1 MGRAVSIVQKSK
13 TDDLTG
19 NFKMETRYSADAI
32 RFERM
37 TSAEVRDTFLVQT
50 LFIPDTIE
58 LIYWFDDRA
67 VVGSAVPAKGAL
79 KLEAG
84 EQLACQYFA
93 QRRELG
99 ILNIG
104 DAGVITVD
112 GKKFN
117 LANKDLLYIGKGSK
131 DIQFESANAERPAKF
146 YIVSYPAHKEYP
158 TTLAKQ
164 ADAEPV
170 ELGSDA
176 ESNKRTIYKYVHP
189 GGIKSCQLVMGCTD
203 LAPNSVWNTMP
214 GHTHTRRTEVYMY
227 FGMDADSVVFHFMG
241 KPEQTRHIV
250 VRNQQVVLSPSW
262 SIHSG
267 VGLKNYS
274 FVWAMGGE
282 NQDFADMQGFS
293 LEQIK

>member
-1 MGRAVSIVQKSK
+1 
-13 TDDLTG
+13 
-19 NFKMETRYSADAI
+19 
-32 RFERM
+32 
-37 TSAEVRDTFLVQT
+37 TFLVRT
-50 LFIPDTIE
+50 LFAPDKLE
-58 LIYWFDDRA
+58 LIYSFDDRA
-67 VVGSAVPAKGAL
+67 IVGSAVPVKGPL
-79 KLEAG
+79 KLQAG
-84 EQLACQYFA
+84 GELASQHFA
-93 QRRELG
+93 DRRELG
-99 ILNIG
+99 VLNIG
-104 DAGVITVD
+104 DGGAITVD

-131 DIQFESANAERPAKF
+131 DIQFESTDAKKAAKF

-170 ELGSDA
+170 NLGSDA

-203 LAPNSVWNTMP
+203 LAPNNVWNTMP

-227 FGMDADSVVFHFMG
+227 FGVAADSLVFHFMG
-241 KPEQTRHIV
+241 KPDQTRHIV
-250 VRNQQVVLSPSW
+250 VRNEQVVLSPSW

>member
-1 MGRAVSIVQKSK
+1 
-13 TDDLTG
+13 
-19 NFKMETRYSADAI
+19 METRYPADAI

-37 TSAEVRDTFLVQT
+37 NTEEIRNTFLVRT
-50 LFIPDTIE
+50 LFAPDKIE
-58 LIYWFDDRA
+58 LVYSFDDRA
-67 VVGSAVPAKGAL
+67 IVGSAVPTKTPL

-93 QRRELG
+93 ERREIG
-99 ILNIG
+99 VINIG
-104 DAGVITVD
+104 DGGTITVD
-112 GKKFN
+112 GKKFA
-117 LANKDLLYIGKGSK
+117 LANKDLLYIPRGSK
-131 DIQFESANAERPAKF
+131 DIQFESAKAQKPAKF
-146 YIVSYPAHKEYP
+146 YIVSYPAHAAYP
-158 TTLAKQ
+158 IATAKQ
-164 ADAEPV
+164 ADAQTV
-170 ELGSDA
+170 KLGSDEEA
-176 ESNKRTIYKYVHP
+176 NKRTIYKYIHP
-189 GGIKSCQLVMGCTD
+189 DGIKSCQLVMGCTE

-227 FGMDADSVVFHFMG
+227 FGVGPDSVVFHFMG
-241 KPEQTRHIV
+241 KPEQTHHIV
-250 VRNQQVVLSPSW
+250 VRNEQAVLSPSW

>member
-1 MGRAVSIVQKSK
+1 
-13 TDDLTG
+13 
-19 NFKMETRYSADAI
+19 METRYSADPV

-37 TSAEVRDTFLVQT
+37 TTGEIRDTFLVKT
-50 LFIPDTIE
+50 LFAPDKIE
-58 LIYWFDDRA
+58 LVYSFDDRA
-67 VVGSAVPAKGAL
+67 IVGSAVPGKEPL
-79 KLEAG
+79 KLQAG
-84 EQLACQYFA
+84 EELASQHFA
-93 QRRELG
+93 DRRELG
-99 ILNIG
+99 VLNIG
-104 DAGVITVD
+104 DAGAITVD

-131 DIQFESANAERPAKF
+131 DIQFESANAQKNAKF

-158 TTLAKQ
+158 IALAKQ
-164 ADAEPV
+164 SDAQPV
-170 ELGSDA
+170 TLGSDE

-203 LAPNSVWNTMP
+203 LAANSVWNTMP

-227 FGMDADSVVFHFMG
+227 FGMDASSVVFHFMG
-241 KPEQTRHIV
+241 KPDQTRHIV
-250 VRNQQVVLSPSW
+250 IRNQQVVLSPSW

-282 NQDFADMQGFS
+282 NQDFGDMQGFS

>member
-1 MGRAVSIVQKSK
+1 
-13 TDDLTG
+13 
-19 NFKMETRYSADAI
+19 METRYSADAI

-37 TSAEVRDTFLVQT
+37 TSGEVRDTFLVRT
-50 LFIPDTIE
+50 LFVPDKIE
-58 LIYWFDDRA
+58 MVYSFDDRA
-67 VVGSAVPAKGAL
+67 IIGSAVPVKGPL
-79 KLEAG
+79 KLQVGG
-84 EQLACQYFA
+84 ELASQHFA
-93 QRRELG
+93 DRRELG
-99 ILNIG
+99 VLNIG
-104 DAGVITVD
+104 GEGVITVD
-112 GKKFN
+112 GKKFD

-131 DIQFESANAERPAKF
+131 DIQFESADAKKPAKF
-146 YIVSYPAHKEYP
+146 YVVSYPAHKEYP

-170 ELGSDA
+170 NLGSDA

-203 LAPNSVWNTMP
+203 LAPNNVWNTMP

-227 FGMDADSVVFHFMG
+227 FGIEPNSLVFHFMG
-241 KPEQTRHIV
+241 KPDQTRHIV
-250 VRNQQVVLSPSW
+250 VRNEQIVLSPSW

>member
-1 MGRAVSIVQKSK
+1 
-13 TDDLTG
+13 
-19 NFKMETRYSADAI
+19 METRYSADAI

-37 TSAEVRDTFLVQT
+37 NSAEIRDTFLIRT
-50 LFIPDTIE
+50 LFAPDKLE

-67 VVGSAVPAKGAL
+67 IVGSAVPAKGLL
-79 KLEAG
+79 KLRAG
-84 EQLACQYFA
+84 GGELAGQYFA
-93 QRRELG
+93 ERRELG
-99 ILNIG
+99 VLNIG
-104 DAGVITVD
+104 DDGIITVD
-112 GKKFN
+112 GQKFN
-117 LANKDLLYIGKGSK
+117 LAHKDLLYIGKGSK
-131 DIQFESANAERPAKF
+131 DIQFESANAAKSAKF

-170 ELGSDA
+170 NLGSDA

-203 LAPNSVWNTMP
+203 LAVNSVWNTMP

-227 FGMDADSVVFHFMG
+227 FGIDADSLVFHFMG
-241 KPEQTRHIV
+241 KPDQTRHIV
-250 VRNQQVVLSPSW
+250 VRNEQVVLSPSW
-262 SIHSG
+262 SMHSG
-267 VGLKNYS
+267 VGLKDYS

-293 LEQIK
+293 LEQIR